1 MERNELDRAQIVL
14 VVRRDGVPVP
24 IILERTMLTYATYF
38 VNIKTVVVLIEGG
51 FMPAARTI
59 KKACQISTSDIFPK
73 IFNKELKTDMDVV
86 EMSRQGVT
94 KGSLISFGTCFGF
107 TPDKLAYMLPVT
119 LRTIQR
125 YRSRQRFNPTISEH
139 IIQLARL
146 MVRGTEVFESRDN
159 FLRWFTTPNTALGGK
174 IPSELVSLQTG
185 AQLVMDELIRID
197 HGVFA

>member
-1 MERNELDRAQIVL
+1 MSPIM
-14 VVRRDGVPVP
+14 RRCF
-24 IILERTMLTYATYF
+24 I
-38 VNIKTVVVLIEGG
+38 
-51 FMPAARTI
+51 MPAAKTL
-59 KKACQISTSDIFPK
+59 KKTCQIKTSQIFPK
-73 IFNKELKTDMDVV
+73 LFNKEISSEMDVI

-94 KGSLISFGTCFGF
+94 KGSLISLGVCFGF
-107 TPDKLAYMLPVT
+107 TPDRLAYMLPVT

-125 YRSRQRFNPTISEH
+125 YKNAQKFNPIISEH

-146 MVRGTEVFESRDN
+146 MVRGTEVFESREN

-174 IPSELVSLQTG
+174 VPSELVNLQTG